1 MLYSESFQCLIKNK
15 ENPNPQNIHEFPFE
29 SPDRREEKDVDTYGN
44 INQVW
49 IFLTNHHTA
58 MSKFSFV
65 INAKNIVS
73 VLGIR
78 LKSYGTPGRNGANF
92 IIGSSVFPW

>member
-44 INQVW
+44 INQV
-49 IFLTNHHTA
+49 
-58 MSKFSFV
+58 
-65 INAKNIVS
+65 
-73 VLGIR
+73 
-78 LKSYGTPGRNGANF
+78 
-92 IIGSSVFPW
+92 